1 MRKIFSNAK
10 LVLMLSI
17 CALMIALISIIVI
30 APSMIIEAQANAL
43 NVSSVE
49 KYYFT
54 PQTIS
59 SRSNSQERI
68 EYTSYKVALDNE
80 ILTPLYYNLDSS
92 LINICGAVAG
102 ANLIGYYDIEYTNL
116 IPNFDSAIIRSG
128 KKIFKSVSTS
138 TQNVINDLYLKM
150 NTNATGVGVTYSQF
164 INGLTSYV
172 NAAGYSA
179 TIDECVSN
187 GQISVNTIKNNIENG
202 IPMVC
207 FCTMSYYINNISIGS
222 SETTLTKVDY
232 QANHIMVVNGIKQV
246 AYFQNGENFRT
257 DTYLKVASGLQENVS
272 AYILL
277 SSIVLDNMKT
287 VAIN

>member
-17 CALMIALISIIVI
+17 CALMIASISIIVI

-92 LINICGAVAG
+92 LINVCGAVAG

-116 IPNFDSAIIRSG
+116 IPNYDSAIIRSG
-128 KKIFKSVSTS
+128 KKIFKSVSTN
-138 TQNVINDLYLKM
+138 TQNVINNLYVKM
-150 NTNATGVGVTYSQF
+150 NTNTTGVGVTYGQF
-164 INGLTSYV
+164 INGLTSNV
-172 NAAGYSA
+172 NEAGYSA

>member
-17 CALMIALISIIVI
+17 CALMIASISIIVI

-92 LINICGAVAG
+92 LINVCGAVAG

-116 IPNFDSAIIRSG
+116 IPNYDSAIIRSG
-128 KKIFKSVSTS
+128 KKIFKSVSTN
-138 TQNVINDLYLKM
+138 TQNVINNLYVKM
-150 NTNATGVGVTYSQF
+150 NTNATGVGVTYGQF
-164 INGLTSYV
+164 INGLTSNV
-172 NAAGYSA
+172 NEAGYSA

-187 GQISVNTIKNNIENG
+187 GQISVSQDKYNKFFGKDANIDG
-202 IPMVC
+202 
-207 FCTMSYYINNISIGS
+207 MSEVKIQMQMTDRRFDWLQIQY
-222 SETTLTKVDY
+222 
-232 QANHIMVVNGIKQV
+232 KQ
-246 AYFQNGENFRT
+246 G
-257 DTYLKVASGLQENVS
+257 D
-272 AYILL
+272 L
-277 SSIVLDNMKT
+277 SSMIKITRYDIQP
-287 VAIN
+287 VATPEWAK

>member
-1 MRKIFSNAK
+1 M
-10 LVLMLSI
+10 
-17 CALMIALISIIVI
+17 
-30 APSMIIEAQANAL
+30 
-43 NVSSVE
+43 
-49 KYYFT
+49 
-54 PQTIS
+54 
-59 SRSNSQERI
+59 
-68 EYTSYKVALDNE
+68 E
-80 ILTPLYYNLDSS
+80 ILTLVRA
-92 LINICGAVAG
+92 NIRRKMGPFISIAVLMAVISM
-102 ANLIGYYDIEYTNL
+102 ALTAVL
-116 IPNFDSAIIRSG
+116 
-128 KKIFKSVSTS
+128 SVW
-138 TQNVINDLYLKM
+138 
-150 NTNATGVGVTYSQF
+150 
-164 INGLTSYV
+164 
-172 NAAGYSA
+172 
-179 TIDECVSN
+179 
-187 GQISVNTIKNNIENG
+187 NNIENG